1 MEKRKNNMF
10 DCPSCGNPLIKSK
23 KQQIRCIYCKQ
34 IVDVPQNIGK
44 RKEAQDEIH

>member
-1 MEKRKNNMF
+1 MKKRKDNTF

-34 IVDVPQNIGK
+34 IVDVLQNTGK
-44 RKEAQDEIH
+44 KKGGVR